1 MTGSIFKSARY
12 FCDVDSGLDFVE
24 FKYTKY
30 VPGKG
35 YELFSDT
42 LRTKPECD
50 WIEINSLKQ
59 TIPYENFLNTMVDK
73 NFEVYQRMC
82 TTVIDNILM
91 GSPSNKQ
98 LMRIMRSIKIL
109 DKTFE
114 PPYVN
119 FKSMWQCKFMKY
131 ICEDTLPMVIDRC
144 LNIGKLKRLFN
155 VLKIIESALE

>member
-30 VPGKG
+30 IPGKG

-59 TIPYENFLNTMVDK
+59 TIPYENFLNTMVLSFFGLLRDVRG
-73 NFEVYQRMC
+73 ELY
-82 TTVIDNILM
+82 LM
-91 GSPSNKQ
+91 
-98 LMRIMRSIKIL
+98 L
-109 DKTFE
+109 
-114 PPYVN
+114 
-119 FKSMWQCKFMKY
+119 
-131 ICEDTLPMVIDRC
+131 
-144 LNIGKLKRLFN
+144 
-155 VLKIIESALE
+155 VLLH